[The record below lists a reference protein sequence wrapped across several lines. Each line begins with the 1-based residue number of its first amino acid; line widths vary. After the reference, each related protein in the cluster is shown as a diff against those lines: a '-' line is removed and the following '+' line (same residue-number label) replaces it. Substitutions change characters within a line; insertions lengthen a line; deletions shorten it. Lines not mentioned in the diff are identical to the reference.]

1 MKLWHNNTEL
11 SLPISLCFLPSDSL
25 YQWLCHFLHLT
36 LPSLLFPS
44 STIWRL
50 LVALCCLYHLLTK
63 FRFVRVSEWQKSV
76 CPQLF
81 FLSPF
86 FTLDRLI
93 FFETVIL
100 AFNLVSLLPLHS
112 FLFHL
117 SVFLFFLFFVFV
129 LCFVFF
135 LSFLLDS
142 CVLWPKKKNCFLFCC
157 DIEFLLRRLSGL
169 LQCTTRETRYVT
181 KDFTSPQYSTLMRIK
196 NFHQTFHYKHPH
208 INSRTHIDTYCI
220 NKGAAVMVIVTWILI
235 VHHNVCINSP
245 FILCPPVRVI
255 EIVLWCIR
263 WNTTTVYSSDI
274 FREPAGMTLIL
285 LNTCNS
291 HKQTSTANKRM
302 SFLCFSQF
310 SIQS

>member
-36 LPSLLFPS
+36 LPSLLFPT

-142 CVLWPKKKNCFLFCC
+142 CVLWPKKKLLF
-157 DIEFLLRRLSGL
+157 ILLWHWI
-169 LQCTTRETRYVT
+169 
-181 KDFTSPQYSTLMRIK
+181 SPQKTQWSAPV
-196 NFHQTFHYKHPH
+196 H
-208 INSRTHIDTYCI
+208 
-220 NKGAAVMVIVTWILI
+220 NKGDKIRYKRFHLTTIL
-235 VHHNVCINSP
+235 NLDADKEFPSN
-245 FILCPPVRVI
+245 
-255 EIVLWCIR
+255 
-263 WNTTTVYSSDI
+263 
-274 FREPAGMTLIL
+274 
-285 LNTCNS
+285 
-291 HKQTSTANKRM
+291 
-302 SFLCFSQF
+302 FSL
-310 SIQS
+310 